1 VLVETAYP
9 WTLDNTDDMSNVLGE
24 DSLITGYAATP
35 AGQKQYLVDI
45 TQTVIDSGGIGVV
58 YWEPAWISTRC
69 RTRWGQGSGWEN
81 ATFFDFHHHN
91 EVLPAIDF
99 FRHPYRR

>member
-1 VLVETAYP
+1 
-9 WTLDNTDDMSNVLGE
+9 
-24 DSLITGYAATP
+24 
-35 AGQKQYLVDI
+35 
-45 TQTVIDSGGIGVV
+45 V